1 MQTLITN
8 WTKRTSKKFDADCLV
23 DFENKDNRSFYFKYD
38 GFLWDCLYYTG
49 EFYSRLIESFDRI
62 FQGTGWNYDY
72 DEASVMVVYKED

>member
-1 MQTLITN
+1 MKTQKGMQTLITN

-38 GFLWDCLYYTG
+38 GTG
-49 EFYSRLIESFDRI
+49 EFYSRLIEGFDRI